1 LSKISVLPDVPHV
14 LDEELAVRA
23 ADDFEAFAELY
34 RRHLCRI
41 FRFMRS
47 KTPSEA
53 VAEDLTAQVFFRAL
67 SSARTFRGEG
77 SYQAWLYQIAY
88 NSLSSWRAKA
98 ERLAV
103 GMDDIPDLADRS
115 LGPSA
120 RAVQKEEGHIMWS
133 TVESLPPAQR
143 EVIKL
148 RYLYDLTTEEI
159 GRATKRSQG
168 SVRVLLHRA
177 RARLRCIF
185 EGKDLSS

>member
-1 LSKISVLPDVPHV
+1 
-14 LDEELAVRA
+14 
-23 ADDFEAFAELY
+23 
-34 RRHLCRI
+34 
-41 FRFMRS
+41 MRS